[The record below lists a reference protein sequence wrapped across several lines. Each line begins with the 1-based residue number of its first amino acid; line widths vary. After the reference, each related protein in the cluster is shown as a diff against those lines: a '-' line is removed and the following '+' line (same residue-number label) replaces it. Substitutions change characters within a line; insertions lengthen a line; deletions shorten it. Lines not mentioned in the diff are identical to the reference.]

1 MDEKRAGLVPSS
13 GVPPELFTM
22 NAPMDTESTELVDL
36 RRDTLEAQVRERTA
50 ELEYAITDLQREVE
64 RRQQAESALKGK

>member
-1 MDEKRAGLVPSS
+1 
-13 GVPPELFTM
+13 M

-50 ELEYAITDLQREVE
+50 ELEHAVTDLQREVE